1 MANKK
6 NFINATP
13 EQIEQLENA
22 LRGGSPLLLA
32 LQYAGISRTT
42 FYYWVAMAS
51 IVETVKSQE
60 ELEKVEKYMQS
71 GVSLQ
76 TVRDLSET
84 AASTKRTSVGA
95 FVEPSAESILQYKN
109 SRKFRKFADQC
120 YEIISEC
127 NRIRSGVALTHLL
140 TIKKSTDKGQ
150 RINASGSMWFLERQF
165 SDFFSKPN
173 EKAAEDNKDLV
184 VEPIKVEYVEP
195 NSQETRDRVEEMERD
210 IMESYKAGGRA

>member
-13 EQIEQLENA
+13 EQIEQLQNA

-51 IVETVKSQE
+51 IVETVKSQD